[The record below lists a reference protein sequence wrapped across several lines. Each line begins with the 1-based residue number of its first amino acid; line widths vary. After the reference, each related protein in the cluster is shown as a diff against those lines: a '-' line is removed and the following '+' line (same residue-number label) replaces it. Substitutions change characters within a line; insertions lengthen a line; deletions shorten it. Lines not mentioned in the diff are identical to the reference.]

1 MNPIFWTQMNCSNVL
16 EELVPESPLL
26 PPVVIKET
34 VEKNKCYPGF
44 KKFHKVPSVNH
55 RWVLFFLPLITRLGT
70 PKEKIV
76 VGQPQSWWVAFL
88 CSWRLLSSNLSYGPR
103 DVVRYSLTHVS
114 LDYELLGDGWCSI
127 LEFELFTFY
136 SFFESL
142 GVISAVDRVHVGFMK
157 VFDKIPVNGCVVTME
172 KSSTIRIL

>member
-1 MNPIFWTQMNCSNVL
+1 MNCSKVL

-26 PPVVIKET
+26 PSVVIKET

-44 KKFHKVPSVNH
+44 KKFHKVPSVNY
-55 RWVLFFLPLITRLGT
+55 RWVIFFLPLITRNQ
-70 PKEKIV
+70 
-76 VGQPQSWWVAFL
+76 VGYTQGKSRGGPAAELVGYFSLFL
-88 CSWRLLSSNLSYGPR
+88 EITFLESLLWPPGCCQVLTY
-103 DVVRYSLTHVS
+103 THVS

-142 GVISAVDRVHVGFMK
+142 GGISAVDRVHVGFMK
-157 VFDKIPVNGCVVTME
+157 AFDKIPVNGCVVTME
-172 KSSTIRIL
+172 KSSTIRIV